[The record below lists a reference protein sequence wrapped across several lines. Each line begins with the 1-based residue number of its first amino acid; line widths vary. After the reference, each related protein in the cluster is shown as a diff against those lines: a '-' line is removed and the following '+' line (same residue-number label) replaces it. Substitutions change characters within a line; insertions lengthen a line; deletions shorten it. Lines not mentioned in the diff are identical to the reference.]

1 MGFFFVRRSRYEA
14 LSRDLVQW
22 QKEVARLDLKLIEA
36 EGQLKLIRQVLDGDR
51 ESVLEE
57 ER

>member
-22 QKEVARLDLKLIEA
+22 QREVVRLDLKLIEA
-36 EGQLKLIRQVLDGDR
+36 EGQLERIRRVLDGDR

-57 ER
+57 DR

>member
-22 QKEVARLDLKLIEA
+22 QREVVRLDLKLIEA
-36 EGQLKLIRQVLDGDR
+36 EKRLDLIRQLVDGDL

>member
-14 LSRDLVQW
+14 LAREMYKWEV
-22 QKEVARLDLKLIEA
+22 EVARLDVKLARYEK
-36 EGQLKLIRQVLDGDR
+36 QLERIRRVLDGDR